1 MFYFKFKVS
10 AEDSDQKTYLR
21 KGAKMKRKCI
31 LTYNNIRNHPSYKK
45 IVHELWIKYGI
56 FSICFGCFLS
66 TPGTPIESIRV
77 TNICTKEEESIKCWD
92 FIVEKTL
99 MILLA
104 DRIRRPIEEFFF
116 LLYDKYLHSET
127 YREYEND

>member
-1 MFYFKFKVS
+1 MEF
-10 AEDSDQKTYLR
+10 
-21 KGAKMKRKCI
+21 
-31 LTYNNIRNHPSYKK
+31 
-45 IVHELWIKYGI
+45 

-77 TNICTKEEESIKCWD
+77 TNICAKEEESIKCWD

>member
-1 MFYFKFKVS
+1 MEF
-10 AEDSDQKTYLR
+10 
-21 KGAKMKRKCI
+21 
-31 LTYNNIRNHPSYKK
+31 
-45 IVHELWIKYGI
+45 

>member
-1 MFYFKFKVS
+1 MEF
-10 AEDSDQKTYLR
+10 
-21 KGAKMKRKCI
+21 
-31 LTYNNIRNHPSYKK
+31 
-45 IVHELWIKYGI
+45 

-116 LLYDKYLHSET
+116 LLFDKSLHSET